1 MNKKKINR
9 LIMIVILA
17 VFVILAGRISVKNLV
32 VRGLYPSLPRPIA
45 KEVVLITSAGQSTDT
60 YMIKDIANKL
70 MIHNFFM
77 PQANKSD
84 LEDINSVIVVVGYSG
99 IGEKLHK
106 ISFQD
111 EKIRASKLLEAAIEK
126 NLPIITIHL
135 GGDLR
140 MDDKSYELLELTA
153 EKSDYIIALISSN
166 TNNQLSDLAKELD
179 IPLTLVKSVKDISEP
194 FASAF
199 R

>member
-1 MNKKKINR
+1 MNIKKMNR
-9 LIMIVILA
+9 LSMIIILVA
-17 VFVILAGRISVKNLV
+17 FVLLTGQISANDILSRGR
-32 VRGLYPSLPRPIA
+32 YPSLPRPIA

-77 PQANKSD
+77 PQADKAD
-84 LEDINSVIVVVGYSG
+84 LEDISSVIVVVGYSG

-106 ISFQD
+106 VSFMD
-111 EKIRASKLLEAAIEK
+111 EKKRVTKLLDAATEK
-126 NLPIITIHL
+126 KLPIITIHL
-135 GGDLR
+135 GGNLR
-140 MDDKSYELLELTA
+140 MDEKSYELLKLSA
-153 EKSDYIIALISSN
+153 EKSDYIIALDSANEKNEFSELA
-166 TNNQLSDLAKELD
+166 NNLD
-179 IPLTLVKSVKDISEP
+179 IPLTLVEDVKDISEP

>member
-1 MNKKKINR
+1 MNIKKVNR
-9 LIMIVILA
+9 ITLILMLI
-17 VFVILAGRISVKNLV
+17 VFVALIGRISAKDVSL
-32 VRGLYPSLPRPIA
+32 RGRYPSLARPIA

-77 PQANKSD
+77 PQATKVD
-84 LEDINSVIVVVGYSG
+84 LEEISSLIVVVGYSG

-106 ISFQD
+106 VSFSE
-111 EKIRASKLLEAAIEK
+111 EKERVNNLLQVASEK
-126 NLPIITIHL
+126 NLPIITVHL
-135 GGDLR
+135 GGELR
-140 MDDKSYELLELTA
+140 MDDKTYELLKLTVK
-153 EKSDYIIALISSN
+153 KSDYIIALISAN
-166 TNNQLSDLAKELD
+166 KKNQLSDLAKELD
-179 IPLTLVKSVKDISEP
+179 IPLTLVKSVDDISEP

>member
-1 MNKKKINR
+1 MNIKKMNR
-9 LIMIVILA
+9 LSMIVLLI
-17 VFVILAGRISVKNLV
+17 VFVILVGRISSNDISL
-32 VRGLYPSLPRPIA
+32 RGRYPSLPRPIA

-77 PQANKSD
+77 PQANKAD
-84 LEDINSVIVVVGYSG
+84 LKDISSLIVVVGYSG

-106 ISFQD
+106 VSFS
-111 EKIRASKLLEAAIEK
+111 EEETRVNKLLDAATEK
-126 NLPIITIHL
+126 KLPIITVHL
-135 GGDLR
+135 GGELR
-140 MDDKSYELLELTA
+140 MDDKSYELLKLSA
-153 EKSDYIIALISSN
+153 EKSDYIIALVSAN
-166 TNNQLSDLAKELD
+166 EKNKLSELAKELD
-179 IPLTLVKSVKDISEP
+179 IPLTLVESVKDISEP